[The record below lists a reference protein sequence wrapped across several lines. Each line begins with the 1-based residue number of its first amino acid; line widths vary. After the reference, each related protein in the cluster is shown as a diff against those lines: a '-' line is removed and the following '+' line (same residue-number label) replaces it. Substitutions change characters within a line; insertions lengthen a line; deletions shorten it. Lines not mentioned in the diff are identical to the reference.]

1 METHSSWKRNVMR
14 HTGMNWRPRLPV
26 LSSVTGRIIVGFG
39 LLIIILVA
47 VVVGSAWLVREQ
59 GSDLAFWLLVIS
71 GAGGA
76 VTGLAASAL
85 IARSIRRALSSL
97 ESAALAMAGGDLAA
111 RAPTTGPREL
121 ARLGSALNQM
131 TDSLLGA
138 SERRDPEE
146 TLPGSAEYF
155 RALIEHAP
163 DIITILDGDGTI
175 RYASP
180 SVQRVLGYEPE
191 ELIDRDAFGLVHPD
205 DMPTAIV
212 NFSLLLLDPGTP
224 RSATFRLR
232 HADGSWRTLEAM
244 GNNVIDD
251 SRLAIVFSY
260 RDISER
266 RRAEEPEGFLAH
278 HARLADPPN
287 RALLDDRFT
296 RTLAQALRTDQALA
310 VMSLHL
316 DRFSVINDGVHYTS
330 EHHLLRA
337 AGQRLTGLMRECD
350 AVARVGDDEFI
361 VLSAGTAEAADATN
375 IAEGILEA
383 LRPPFHF
390 DGQVVHAT
398 TSIGI
403 SLCPYDGEDAAT
415 LLKNADAAMCRAK
428 EKGRNNHQLYTVAMA
443 AKRHDLRPLHVGGT
457 AGPVPGSHS
466 EVPPGSRQ
474 T

>member
-1 METHSSWKRNVMR
+1 METHPSWKRNVMR
-14 HTGMNWRPRLPV
+14 PTGMTWWPRLPV

-71 GAGGA
+71 GAGG
-76 VTGLAASAL
+76 
-85 IARSIRRALSSL
+85 
-97 ESAALAMAGGDLAA
+97 DLAA

-121 ARLGSALNQM
+121 AHLGSALNQM
-131 TDSLLGA
+131 TESLLGA
-138 SERRDPEE
+138 SERGDQEE
-146 TLPGSAEYF
+146 TPPGSAEYF

-191 ELIDRDAFGLVHPD
+191 ELMDRDAFGIVHPD
-205 DMPTAIV
+205 DMPAAIV

-232 HADGSWRTLEAM
+232 HADGSWRTLEAI

-266 RRAEEPEGFLAH
+266 GCVEEPEGLLAH

-287 RALLDDRFT
+287 RAQLDDRFT

-316 DRFSVINDGVHYTS
+316 DRFSVINDGGRYTS

-350 AVARVGDDEFI
+350 AVARVGDGEFI
-361 VLSAGTAEAADATN
+361 VLSPGTAEAADAAN

-403 SLCPYDGEDAAT
+403 SLYPYDGEDAAT
-415 LLKNADAAMCRAK
+415 LLKNADAAMCSAK
-428 EKGRNNHQLYTVAMA
+428 EKGRNNYQLYTLVMA
-443 AKRHDLRPLHVGGT
+443 AKHHDLRPLHVGGA
-457 AGPVPGSHS
+457 AGPVTGSHS
-466 EVPPGSRQ
+466 EVPPESRQ